1 MNRKRLIEELI
12 YDEGYFQ
19 FPYLDTVE
27 KTTIGVGR
35 NLTDRG
41 LSDDEIMML
50 LNNDIDIVEKE
61 LAANFS
67 WYPTLPEP
75 QQRALCNM
83 AFNMVLSRL
92 KSFKKMLASLSS
104 GMYVTASL
112 HALDSKWAK
121 QVKTRAERVT
131 SLMKE

>member
-83 AFNMVLSRL
+83 AFNMGLSRL

>member
-19 FPYLDTVE
+19 SPYLDTVE

-83 AFNMVLSRL
+83 AFNMGLSRL

>member
-1 MNRKRLIEELI
+1 MNRKKLIEELI

-75 QQRALCNM
+75 QQRALCKM
-83 AFNMVLSRL
+83 AFNMGLSRL

>member
-1 MNRKRLIEELI
+1 MNRKKLIEELI

-83 AFNMVLSRL
+83 AFNMGLSRL

-121 QVKTRAERVT
+121 QVKTRAKRVT

>member
-1 MNRKRLIEELI
+1 MNRKKLIEELL

-83 AFNMVLSRL
+83 AFNMGLSRL

>member
-1 MNRKRLIEELI
+1 MNRKKLIEELI

-83 AFNMVLSRL
+83 AFNMGLSRL